1 MCFIIIFYSSPDTM
15 LLLMIFPPSVASDLG
30 TTVMMLPLVVFT
42 YVVPPAE
49 ADILAPMLGLT
60 VGLVYVA

>member
-1 MCFIIIFYSSPDTM
+1 M